1 MTNFLNTST
10 LIAFIILHAFVGNN
24 DQYFKK
30 KNPVHII
37 TTWELPDALEEVSGL
52 SWIGDQKL
60 TAIEDES
67 GLIYIYDLAEKRI
80 ERIIEFG
87 DDGDWGD
94 DW

>member
-10 LIAFIILHAFVGNN
+10 LIAIIILHAFVGNN

-60 TAIEDES
+60 AAIEDES
-67 GLIYIYDLAEKRI
+67 GLI
-80 ERIIEFG
+80 
-87 DDGDWGD
+87 
-94 DW
+94 